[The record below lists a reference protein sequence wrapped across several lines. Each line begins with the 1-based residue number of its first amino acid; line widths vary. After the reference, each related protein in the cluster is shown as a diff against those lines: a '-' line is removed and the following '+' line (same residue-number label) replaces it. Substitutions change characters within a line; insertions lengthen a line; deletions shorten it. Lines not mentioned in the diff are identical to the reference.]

1 MITAK
6 QSLKE
11 VVIPKPDFLLNYRNA
26 NFLSK
31 IFFHYF
37 NHLIASVNKN
47 KGVMTEAMIED
58 MTEKD
63 GETDR
68 QTESFVKKIK
78 AGFDAW

>member
-1 MITAK
+1 
-6 QSLKE
+6 
-11 VVIPKPDFLLNYRNA
+11 
-26 NFLSK
+26 
-31 IFFHYF
+31 
-37 NHLIASVNKN
+37 VNKN